1 MGLVQRVI
9 EASGIPT
16 VALSLIPDL
25 TRAVGV
31 PRLAGISYPFGRPL
45 GNPHDAVG
53 QRLVLRAMLE
63 ILATATGPD
72 TFVELPFQW
81 PESPAR
87 ARNESRGLP
96 PPPIVTLLQ
105 KKPWLVANLYSGR
118 IPPPESGGACGV
130 SETPVSGVF
139 KTGRG

>member
-1 MGLVQRVI
+1 VGLVQRVL

-45 GNPHDAVG
+45 GNPHDADG
-53 QRLVLRAMLE
+53 QRAVLRAMLE
-63 ILATATGPD
+63 MLASAPGPD
-72 TFVELPFQW
+72 TYAELPFTW

-87 ARNESRGLP
+87 ARNASRDLP
-96 PPPIVTLLQ
+96 PPPIVDLLI
-105 KKPWLVANLYSGR
+105 KKPWLVARLYSGR
-118 IPPPESGGACGV
+118 IPHTDGSVPST
-130 SETPVSGVF
+130 SEHALP
-139 KTGRG
+139 